1 MKASHLLLLFAV
13 GALIG
18 LSVHLIQSCSKRDIQ
33 RPNPTTVGFRELI
46 EKTDDYSVYRDCKY
60 TLESVTYD
68 TVPNRKL
75 STIETPTVQ
84 THPIPDRVDLN
95 EIFDPRYEGDTDWN
109 YTEIEDEDFHLL
121 DSLGIY
127 WDERYGCYRKH
138 K

>member
-1 MKASHLLLLFAV
+1 MKARYLLMLFAV
-13 GALIG
+13 GAFIG
-18 LSVHLIQSCSKRDIQ
+18 LSVYLIQSNSKHDIQ
-33 RPNPTTVGFRELI
+33 RPNPTTVGFRELV

-68 TVPNRKL
+68 TIPNRKL
-75 STIETPTVQ
+75 STIETPAIQ

-95 EIFDPRYEGDTDWN
+95 EIFDPRHEGDTDWN
-109 YTEIEDEDFHLL
+109 HTEIEDDDFRHL

>member
-1 MKASHLLLLFAV
+1 MKARHLLLLFAV
-13 GALIG
+13 GAFIV
-18 LSVHLIQSCSKRDIQ
+18 LSVYLIQSNSKHDIQ
-33 RPNPTTVGFRELI
+33 RPNPTTVGFRELV

-68 TVPNRKL
+68 TIPNRKL
-75 STIETPTVQ
+75 STIETPAVQ
-84 THPIPDRVDLN
+84 THPISDRVDLN
-95 EIFDPRYEGDTDWN
+95 EIFDPRHEGDTDWN
-109 YTEIEDEDFHLL
+109 YTEIEDDDFRHL